1 MVPQCDLRLL
11 FKLSLSLSLS
21 LSRLPE
27 IILCVGKIYDLHRR
41 LSSFN
46 TVEFYSHNSKGGV
59 ELLFWCNIN
68 NSLSILTIKR
78 VVKRH
83 IFIQTV
89 AFSWNTASVTRY
101 SKLLTLQTRIVMTFS
116 CKLRREKPWLTKNL
130 TACEEWLC
138 FFELRFL

>member
-11 FKLSLSLSLS
+11 FKLSLSLSRLS
-21 LSRLPE
+21 E
-27 IILCVGKIYDLHRR
+27 IILCVCKIYDLHRR

-59 ELLFWCNIN
+59 GLLFWCKIN
-68 NSLSILTIKR
+68 NSHRILTIKR

-89 AFSWNTASVTRY
+89 AFSWNTSSVTSYNR
-101 SKLLTLQTRIVMTFS
+101 LLTLQTRIVMTFS
-116 CKLRREKPWLTKNL
+116 CKLRREKSWLTKNL

-138 FFELRFL
+138 FFDLRVL